1 MTISSLS
8 AYQAARSK
16 RIEPL
21 LLTSSSVPAAAPGR
35 AGPSGAAGRTLF
47 ASRSRFP
54 CSPDRISQ
62 NPCSVQLIDGFIIQS
77 QRFLQSLL
85 TVTVSTLRDA
95 LIVVQISQE
104 LTGSAQRIRPLSLQ
118 HGGVGQEHP
127 VLLPDVLQ
135 GFGKVVVILHGGA
148 ISISHKTGNIP
159 NQEK

>member
-21 LLTSSSVPAAAPGR
+21 LLTSSSVPAAAPGK

-62 NPCSVQLIDGFIIQS
+62 NPYSHGTGGPLVLG
-77 QRFLQSLL
+77 RFPFEFCPNDHRESPPITMWLL
-85 TVTVSTLRDA
+85 
-95 LIVVQISQE
+95 
-104 LTGSAQRIRPLSLQ
+104 
-118 HGGVGQEHP
+118 
-127 VLLPDVLQ
+127 
-135 GFGKVVVILHGGA
+135 
-148 ISISHKTGNIP
+148 
-159 NQEK
+159 